1 MMAPQGSLTKLYS
14 EFITSPKRDSLH
26 NQAGLHYIG
35 STGSSFQSGDAI
47 INHLKREAG
56 WYTKKEQKILS
67 SVESHNSVVVEISNV
82 IEFTNGGGML
92 LPNLD
97 DNFVTD
103 QTVTLPMVHIVQFEN
118 GVIKQIRQYWDQASL
133 LKQLGVIGKSGK
145 NWPIRS
151 GEEQVKLIKASVSSV
166 PESAADASESA
177 STRPSSK
184 GSNQS
189 GRESIQLFAPRELD
203 EDVFKPAVAPPRGS
217 IKPPGR
223 QLHDIIGEDGDAPIR
238 HTPKGSTG
246 TGPRRTFF
254 VGQEIDETNST
265 PDRKVTVNQNK
276 FKHFEL
282 EHNPEKD
289 AETPK
294 PSAPKRTSIYTKA
307 GSSWDFADFATPEK
321 RPTKVSAQNART
333 MTWSDDEAETSPVQ
347 PQQAKP
353 LPRKGLSSQFEIVDE
368 TPKKANGPTREPYV
382 RMGNESNFALTDD
395 SPNNGTEKKAGVP
408 QARQTVVKGMEANWS
423 NTSPLG
429 EAKPAAN
436 FGISTRGD
444 GMGGKKGASRHWD
457 FEDETPKK
465 ANGAG
470 IKTSGNGIKTSG
482 NGMGGRMG
490 SERAWAFGHED
501 EDANVHK
508 PVYKTANDG
517 MGGRK
522 ATGRGWGFD
531 EVEEDEKPVKK
542 ENASFRTQSKPTSDF
557 WSF

>member
-1 MMAPQGSLTKLYS
+1 MMAPQGPLTRLYS
-14 EFITSPKRDSLH
+14 EFINSPRRDALH
-26 NQAGLHYIG
+26 SQAGLHYIG

-47 INHLKREAG
+47 INHLKKEAT
-56 WYTKKEQKILS
+56 WYTKKEQKVLA
-67 SVESHNSVVVEISNV
+67 SVETQNSVVFEVSNV

-103 QTVTLPMVHIVQFEN
+103 QTVTLPMVHIVQFED

-151 GEEQVKLIKASVSSV
+151 GEEQIKLIKSSINSVA
-166 PESAADASESA
+166 ETAADASESGA

-189 GRESIQLFAPRELD
+189 GRESIQLFARRDPD
-203 EDVFKPAVAPPRGS
+203 DDVFKPSVVPPRGS

-223 QLHDIIGEDGDAPIR
+223 QLHDIIGEEGDVPMVVP
-238 HTPKGSTG
+238 TPKGASN
-246 TGPRRTFF
+246 GPRRTFF
-254 VGQEIDETNST
+254 VGQEIDEGNST
-265 PDRKVTVNQNK
+265 PDRKVNVHSAK
-276 FKHFEL
+276 FNHFEL
-282 EHNPEKD
+282 EHNPDKD

-294 PSAPKRTSIYTKA
+294 PNAGKRTSVYTKA

-321 RPTKVSAQNART
+321 RPTKISTQQART
-333 MTWSDDEAETSPVQ
+333 YNWSDNEEDTSPVQ
-347 PQQAKP
+347 PQQPKH
-353 LPRKGLSSQFEIVDE
+353 LPRKGLEAQFELVDE
-368 TPKKANGPTREPYV
+368 TPKKANGPARQAYV
-382 RMGNESNFALTDD
+382 RQNNETNFTLTDE
-395 SPNNGTEKKAGVP
+395 SPKNGNEKKAEISL
-408 QARQTVVKGMEANWS
+408 ARQTVVKGMEANWS

-429 EAKPAAN
+429 EAKPVPN
-436 FGISTRGD
+436 FSGISTSGD
-444 GMGGKKGASRHWD
+444 GMGGKKGSTRQWG

-470 IKTSGNGIKTSG
+470 IKTSGNG
-482 NGMGGRMG
+482 MGGRKG
-490 SERAWAFGHED
+490 SERAWAFGHQD

-508 PVYKTANDG
+508 AVYKTANDG

-522 ATGRGWGFD
+522 GASRGWGFD
-531 EVEEDEKPVKK
+531 EEEEAEKPIKK
-542 ENASFRTQSKPTSDF
+542 ENTQAGFRTQSKPTSDF
-557 WSF
+557 WDF

>member
-14 EFITSPKRDSLH
+14 EFITSPKRDALH
-26 NQAGLHYIG
+26 GQAGLHYIG

-47 INHLKREAG
+47 INHLRREAG

-67 SVESHNSVVVEISNV
+67 SVETHSSVVLEISNT

-97 DNFVTD
+97 DNFVAD
-103 QTVTLPMVHIVQFEN
+103 QTVTLPMVHIVQFED
-118 GVIKQIRQYWDQASL
+118 GVIKQIRQYWDQACL

-145 NWPIRS
+145 NWPIRA
-151 GEEQVKLIKASVSSV
+151 GEEQVKLIKASLSSV
-166 PESAADASESA
+166 AETAADASESA

-189 GRESIQLFAPRELD
+189 GRESIQLFAPREHD
-203 EDVFKPAVAPPRGS
+203 EDVFKSAVAPPPRGS

-223 QLHDIIGEDGDAPIR
+223 QLHDIIGEEEDVPVV
-238 HTPKGSTG
+238 HQTPKGGTG

-265 PDRKVTVNQNK
+265 PDRKINVNQNK

-294 PSAPKRTSIYTKA
+294 PNASKRTSIYTKT

-333 MTWSDDEAETSPVQ
+333 MTWSDDEEDTSPVQ

-353 LPRKGLSSQFEIVDE
+353 LPRKGLSSQFELVDE
-368 TPKKANGPTREPYV
+368 TPKKANGPAREPYI
-382 RMGNESNFALTDD
+382 RKGNETNFALTDE
-395 SPNNGTEKKAGVP
+395 SPNNGTEKKAGVSL
-408 QARQTVVKGMEANWS
+408 ARQTVVKSMEANWS
-423 NTSPLG
+423 NSSPPG
-429 EAKPAAN
+429 EAKPVAN
-436 FGISTRGD
+436 FSGINTRGD
-444 GMGGKKGASRHWD
+444 GMGGKKGSSLSWD

-465 ANGAG
+465 ANGV
-470 IKTSGNGIKTSG
+470 GIKTSG
-482 NGMGGRMG
+482 NGMGGRIG
-490 SERAWAFGHED
+490 SERAWAFGDED
-501 EDANVHK
+501 EDANVHQ

-522 ATGRGWGFD
+522 ATGRSWRFD
-531 EVEEDEKPVKK
+531 EPEEETEKPVK
-542 ENASFRTQSKPTSDF
+542 ENAGFRTQSKPTSDF

>member
-14 EFITSPKRDSLH
+14 EFLVSPKRDVLH
-26 NQAGLHYIG
+26 SQAGLHYIG
-35 STGSSFQSGDAI
+35 STGNSFQSGDAI
-47 INHLKREAG
+47 INHLRREAG
-56 WYTKKEQKILS
+56 WYTKKEQNILS
-67 SVESHNSVVVEISNV
+67 SIETRNSVVLEISNV

-103 QTVTLPMVHIVQFEN
+103 QTVTLPMVHIVQFED

-151 GEEQVKLIKASVSSV
+151 GDEQVKLIKASVNSV
-166 PESAADASESA
+166 AETPADES

-203 EDVFKPAVAPPRGS
+203 EDVFKSSVPPPRGS

-223 QLHDIIGEDGDAPIR
+223 QLHDIIGEEGDVPVAAP
-238 HTPKGSTG
+238 TPKGSIG

-265 PDRKVTVNQNK
+265 PDRKVAVHQGK
-276 FKHFEL
+276 YKHFEL

-294 PSAPKRTSIYTKA
+294 PNAPKRASVYSKA

-321 RPTKVSAQNART
+321 RPTKISAQHART
-333 MTWSDDEAETSPVQ
+333 MTWSDDEETSPVQ
-347 PQQAKP
+347 SQAKP
-353 LPRKGLSSQFEIVDE
+353 LPRKGLSAQFELVDE
-368 TPKKANGPTREPYV
+368 TPKKANGTSREPYV
-382 RMGNESNFALTDD
+382 RKGNETNFALTDE
-395 SPNNGTEKKAGVP
+395 SPNNGTEKKAGVSL
-408 QARQTVVKGMEANWS
+408 ARQTVVKGMEANWS
-423 NTSPLG
+423 NSSPLG
-429 EAKPAAN
+429 ESKPVAN
-436 FGISTRGD
+436 LGINTRGD
-444 GMGGKKGASRHWD
+444 GMGGKKGSSRNWE

-465 ANGAG
+465 AAGNGV
-470 IKTSGNGIKTSG
+470 GIKTSG
-482 NGMGGRMG
+482 NGMGGRIG

-522 ATGRGWGFD
+522 ANGRSWAFD
-531 EVEEDEKPVKK
+531 EVEEDDKPVKK
-542 ENASFRTQSKPTSDF
+542 ENAGIRSQSKPTTDF
-557 WSF
+557 WF

>member
-14 EFITSPKRDSLH
+14 EFIVSPKRDILH
-26 NQAGLHYIG
+26 DQAGLHYIG
-35 STGSSFQSGDAI
+35 STGNSFQSGDAI

-56 WYTKKEQKILS
+56 WYTKKEQKVLS
-67 SVESHNSVVVEISNV
+67 SVETHTSVVLEISNV

-103 QTVTLPMVHIVQFEN
+103 QTVSLPIVHIVQFED
-118 GVIKQIRQYWDQASL
+118 GLIKQIRQYWDQACL

-151 GEEQVKLIKASVSSV
+151 GEEQIKLIKQSVSSV
-166 PESAADASESA
+166 AESAIDLNESA

-203 EDVFKPAVAPPRGS
+203 EDVFKPAVAPPRGG

-223 QLHDIIGEDGDAPIR
+223 QLHDIIGEEGDTPNVIQ
-238 HTPKGSTG
+238 TPKGG
-246 TGPRRTFF
+246 IGNGPRRTFF
-254 VGQEIDETNST
+254 VGQEIDENNST
-265 PDRKVTVNQNK
+265 PDRKINVHSGK

-282 EHNPEKD
+282 EHNPDKD
-289 AETPK
+289 AEAPK
-294 PSAPKRTSIYTKA
+294 PAAPKRTSIYSKA

-321 RPTKVSAQNART
+321 RPTKIAAQHART
-333 MTWSDDEAETSPVQ
+333 MTWSDDEEEASPVQ
-347 PQQAKP
+347 QQAKP
-353 LPRKGLSSQFEIVDE
+353 LPRKGLSSQFELVDE
-368 TPKKANGPTREPYV
+368 TPKKANGPSREPYV
-382 RMGNESNFALTDD
+382 RKGNETNFALTDE
-395 SPNNGTEKKAGVP
+395 SPNNGTEKKAAVP
-408 QARQTVVKGMEANWS
+408 LSRQTVVKGMEANWS
-423 NTSPLG
+423 NSSPLG
-429 EAKPAAN
+429 EAKPVTN
-436 FGISTRGD
+436 FGGISTRGD
-444 GMGGKKGASRHWD
+444 GMGGKKGSNRNWE

-465 ANGAG
+465 ANG
-470 IKTSGNGIKTSG
+470 TGIKTSG
-482 NGMGGRMG
+482 NGMGGRLG
-490 SERAWAFGHED
+490 SERAWAFGAEE

-522 ATGRGWGFD
+522 ATGRGWAFD
-531 EVEEDEKPVKK
+531 EEEEAEKPVKK
-542 ENASFRTQSKPTSDF
+542 ENAGFRTQSKPTSDF

>member
-14 EFITSPKRDSLH
+14 QFITSPKRDSLH

-67 SVESHNSVVVEISNV
+67 SVESHNSVVVEISNL

-103 QTVTLPMVHIVQFEN
+103 QTVTLPMVHIVQFED

-166 PESAADASESA
+166 AESAADASESA

-203 EDVFKPAVAPPRGS
+203 EDVFKPAVAPPRGGV
-217 IKPPGR
+217 KPPGR
-223 QLHDIIGEDGDAPIR
+223 QLHDIIGEDGDAPVQP
-238 HTPKGSTG
+238 TPKGGTG

-265 PDRKVTVNQNK
+265 PDRKVTVNHNK

-321 RPTKVSAQNART
+321 RPTKVSTQNART

-368 TPKKANGPTREPYV
+368 TPKKANG
-382 RMGNESNFALTDD
+382 
-395 SPNNGTEKKAGVP
+395 
-408 QARQTVVKGMEANWS
+408 
-423 NTSPLG
+423 LG

-470 IKTSGNGIKTSG
+470 IKTSGNG
-482 NGMGGRMG
+482 MGGRIG